1 MEFDFNKFNSKQLDV
16 FKEIST
22 IGAGNAATSLSK
34 LLKKNITMSVPIVK
48 VLDFSQVGK
57 VLGSEDEIV
66 AGVVTPLAGDVKG
79 MILFILKLDDALNVI
94 NTLTKQNYKGLESL
108 DEYAI
113 SAIKETGSILS
124 GTYISAL
131 SSLTKLKIACRYP
144 NVSIDMAGAILS
156 LPAISF
162 ATVSENCL
170 YIDSNF
176 LTKEDDSSSN
186 IKANIFLV
194 PDADSF
200 KNILQALGVHE

>member
-1 MEFDFNKFNSKQLDV
+1 MEFDFNKFNSDQLDV

-79 MILFILKLDDALNVI
+79 MLLFILKLDDALNVI
-94 NTLTKQNYKGLESL
+94 NTLTKKNYNGLESL

-131 SSLTKLKIACRYP
+131 SSLTKLHIDCRYP

-176 LTKEDDSSSN
+176 LTKEDDSNSN

-194 PDADSF
+194 PDANSF
-200 KNILQALGVHE
+200 KNILQALGVHG

>member
-1 MEFDFNKFNSKQLDV
+1 MGFDFKKLNLDQLDV

-34 LLKKNITMSVPIVK
+34 LLKKNITMGVPVLK
-48 VLDFSQVGK
+48 VLEFSQVGK

-79 MILFILKLDDALNVI
+79 MILFILKLDDAFNVI
-94 NTLTKQNYKGLESL
+94 NTLTKQNYQDLESL

-131 SSLTKLKIACRYP
+131 SSLTKLHIDCRYP
-144 NVSIDMAGAILS
+144 SVSIDMAGAVLS

-176 LTKEDDSSSN
+176 LTKQDDSNSN

-194 PDADSF
+194 PDANSF
-200 KNILQALGVHE
+200 KNLLQALGVHG